1 MDKVKEEACTHGRTE
16 NKHRSFL
23 TSLQLE
29 YFDSQTAVGYLSEPD
44 VCKCCSGYSC

>member
-29 YFDSQTAVGYLSEPD
+29 YLTHKRLFIRTRRMQVLQRI
-44 VCKCCSGYSC
+44 